1 MKHVLLSKSVSV
13 VRVTKSTVRSLL
25 DGLVGSFQL
34 YTVNTPCAAILQNTT
49 HSKQRK
55 VSYDDLGGL
64 YVVLTDVFHLAVQT
78 LVTH

>member
-1 MKHVLLSKSVSV
+1 MKHILLTKSVSV
-13 VRVTKSTVRSLL
+13 VYVIKWTVGSLV

-34 YTVNTPCAAILQNTT
+34 DTVNTPHAAIPQNTT
-49 HSKQRK
+49 HSEQRK
-55 VSYDDLGGL
+55 ASYDDLGGL

>member
-1 MKHVLLSKSVSV
+1 MKNILLTKSVSV
-13 VRVTKSTVRSLL
+13 VCVTKSAVRSLV
-25 DGLVGSFQL
+25 DRLVGSFQL
-34 YTVNTPCAAILQNTT
+34 DTVNTPHATIPQNTT
-49 HSKQRK
+49 HSEQRK